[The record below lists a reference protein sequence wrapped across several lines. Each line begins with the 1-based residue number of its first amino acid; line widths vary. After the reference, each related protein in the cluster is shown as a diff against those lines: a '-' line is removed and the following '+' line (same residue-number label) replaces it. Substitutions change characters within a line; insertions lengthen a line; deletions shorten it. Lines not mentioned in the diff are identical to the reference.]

1 MCFCEVVELLGP
13 NVYMFCILYHLE
25 VLLQKVAIEA
35 IYILE
40 NGMKELGV
48 TLNLDL

>member
-1 MCFCEVVELLGP
+1 MCFCIVLELLGP
-13 NVYMFCILYHLE
+13 NVYMFCILYNLE
-25 VLLQKVAIEA
+25 VLLQKIATEA

-40 NGMKELGV
+40 NGMKELRV